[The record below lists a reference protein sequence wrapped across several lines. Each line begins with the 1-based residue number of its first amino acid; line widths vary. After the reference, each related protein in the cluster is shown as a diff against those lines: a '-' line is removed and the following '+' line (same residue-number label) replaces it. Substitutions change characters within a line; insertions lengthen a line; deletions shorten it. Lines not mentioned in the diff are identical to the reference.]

1 MVRLPAERWRSDH
14 TKDDGAL
21 FDIAEQDVSVTSIA
35 SFTVYAYMEKMGDE
49 RRHLTTMSYN
59 RSAFLIKPF
68 AN

>member
-1 MVRLPAERWRSDH
+1 M
-14 TKDDGAL
+14 
-21 FDIAEQDVSVTSIA
+21 SVTSID
-35 SFTVYAYMEKMGDE
+35 SFTVSAYMEKMGDE